1 MKPIPKLD
9 DIFNIDSSTS
19 ELIPITA
26 PIDTKIAEQEEDFEL
41 SRRTMRKLL
50 MKGDT
55 LLDSITE
62 LAQNAETA
70 APYDAA
76 SKMMKAMSEISK
88 DLLLLQKQA
97 KELSGTTGPTTI
109 KNTQNNIVF
118 AGSTQDLLRM
128 LKENPSGV

>member
-9 DIFNIDSSTS
+9 DIFNINSSTS

-26 PIDTKIAEQEEDFEL
+26 PIDTKIAEQEEDFAL

-97 KELSGTTGPTTI
+97 NDLSGNTGPTTI

>member
-9 DIFNIDSSTS
+9 DIFNIDSSSS

-26 PIDTKIAEQEEDFEL
+26 PIDKKIAEQEEDFEL
-41 SRRTMRKLL
+41 SRRTMRKML
-50 MKGDT
+50 MKGDQMI
-55 LLDSITE
+55 DSISE
-62 LAQNAETA
+62 LAINAETA

-76 SKMMKAMSEISK
+76 SKMMKAMSDISK

-97 KELSGTTGPTTI
+97 NELSGNTGPTTI

-128 LKENPSGV
+128 LKDKSDDV